1 LVANPRESDP
11 LTQDF
16 ESVQNMLA
24 GIKREEGGDLAGAI
38 AVYMDVVRSDPQNT
52 IAWNQLGNV
61 YKKQG
66 NLDAA
71 IKALARAVMGEPDDD
86 DSDGFFDGL
95 NLGKLL
101 LIQGGEGE
109 ALYCGQKAQ
118 ALGIRQKKGK
128 ESTRIMTPLILED
141 LKTFMKRLQKRKT
154 KTIPPL
160 VIMQD

>member
-1 LVANPRESDP
+1 MANPEGSDQ
-11 LTQDF
+11 LEQEY
-16 ESVQNMLA
+16 ESVQNMLV

-38 AVYMDVVRSDPQNT
+38 AVYEDVVRSDPTNT
-52 IAWNQLGNV
+52 IVWSQLGNV

-71 IKALARAVMGEPDDD
+71 INALARAVMGAPDDE
-86 DSDGFFDGL
+86 DSDGFLDWL

-101 LIQGGEGE
+101 FIQGRDRE

-128 ESTRIMTPLILED
+128 EITRVVAPLILED
-141 LKTFMKRLQKRKT
+141 LKTLVKRLQKKKT
-154 KTIPPL
+154 KPIPPL
-160 VIMQD
+160 VTMQD